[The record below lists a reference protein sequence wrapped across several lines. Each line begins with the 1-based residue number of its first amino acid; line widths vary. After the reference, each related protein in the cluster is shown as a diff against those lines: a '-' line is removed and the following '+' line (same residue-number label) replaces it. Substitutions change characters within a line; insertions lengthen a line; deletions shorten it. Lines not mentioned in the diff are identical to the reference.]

1 MYLLQ
6 FMPCVVRGKS
16 SFSWW
21 EETGHHVLN
30 GQSSRSVCDVVSSL
44 PGLHWLLVMVS
55 AIAPPS
61 PVSSARLLGIIVY
74 FELSNSSL

>member
-1 MYLLQ
+1 MWLEVSLAPPGGGDWA
-6 FMPCVVRGKS
+6 PCVES
-16 SFSWW
+16 
-21 EETGHHVLN
+21 
-30 GQSSRSVCDVVSSL
+30 QSSKRVCDVVSSL